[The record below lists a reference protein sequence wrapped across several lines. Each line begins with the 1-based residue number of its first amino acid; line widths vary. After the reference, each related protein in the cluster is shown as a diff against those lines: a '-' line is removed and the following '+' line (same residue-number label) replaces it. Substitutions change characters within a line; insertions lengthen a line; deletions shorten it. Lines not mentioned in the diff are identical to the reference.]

1 MKFALRLVALVCGQ
15 MAAVLLLARAVRY
28 KSDAF
33 SGMSVHFWAACAYGI
48 PAFLAF
54 LGCLRFVKLP
64 LVDFRGRI
72 LSVAVALL
80 SVFVGFYA
88 SLVVLQQ
95 SDMWLTSRY
104 IQRMQAQLQAD
115 ARFKEVRLIGYSDD
129 YILFPYIP
137 VGGSVASEEDLAE
150 LKRRLKAL
158 NPPAYTGAGRQLV
171 RKVSVDQ

>member
-1 MKFALRLVALVCGQ
+1 MNTALRLMALVGGQ
-15 MAAVLLLARAVRY
+15 IVAVLLLARVVRCKPDSFGAV
-28 KSDAF
+28 
-33 SGMSVHFWAACAYGI
+33 SVHLWAACAYGI
-48 PAFLAF
+48 PACLAF

-72 LSVAVALL
+72 FSVAVALL
-80 SVFVGFYA
+80 SVCVGFYA

-115 ARFKEVRLIGYSDD
+115 ARFMDIRLIGYSDD

-137 VGGSVASEEDLAE
+137 IGGSVASEEDLAE
-150 LKRRLKAL
+150 LQRRLKAS
-158 NPPAYTGAGRQLV
+158 NPPAYTGAGRHLV
-171 RKVSVDQ
+171 RKVSADQ

>member
-1 MKFALRLVALVCGQ
+1 MALVGGQ
-15 MAAVLLLARAVRY
+15 IVAVLLLARVVRCKPDSLGAV
-28 KSDAF
+28 
-33 SGMSVHFWAACAYGI
+33 SVHLWAACAYGI
-48 PAFLAF
+48 PALLAF

-64 LVDFRGRI
+64 RVDFRGRI
-72 LSVAVALL
+72 LNVAVALL

-150 LKRRLKAL
+150 LKRRLKAS
-158 NPPAYTGAGRQLV
+158 NPPAYTGAGRHLV